1 MATNSTK
8 EIDVWTGIINP
19 DEDDMPVS
27 DANTILRWQFND
39 QAKRRMEELATRNG
53 EGKLTDSEQEELE
66 AFVHVGQVVAILQAK
81 ARIALNRS
89 DLNSAG

>member
-8 EIDVWTGIINP
+8 EIDVWTGMINP
-19 DEDDMPVS
+19 DEGDMPVS

-53 EGKLTDSEQEELE
+53 EGTLTDSEQEELE

-89 DLNSAG
+89 DLSSAG